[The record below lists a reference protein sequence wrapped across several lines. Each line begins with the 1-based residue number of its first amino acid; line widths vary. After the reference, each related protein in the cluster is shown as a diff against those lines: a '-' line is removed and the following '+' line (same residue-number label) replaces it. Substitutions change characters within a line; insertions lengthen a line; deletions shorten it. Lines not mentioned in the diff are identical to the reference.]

1 MTYPLLNLCANAKH
15 SKQTVKRIN
24 PGVHTS
30 MRILFQNQY
39 IILIDNNLQ

>member
-1 MTYPLLNLCANAKH
+1 MTYLLLNLCANAKH
-15 SKQTVKRIN
+15 SKQAVKRRT

-39 IILIDNNLQ
+39 IVLIANNLQ